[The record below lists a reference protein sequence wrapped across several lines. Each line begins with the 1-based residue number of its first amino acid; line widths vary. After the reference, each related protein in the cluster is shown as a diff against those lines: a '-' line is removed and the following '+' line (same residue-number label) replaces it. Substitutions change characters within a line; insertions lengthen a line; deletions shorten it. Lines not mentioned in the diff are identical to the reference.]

1 MALCSSKFE
10 KFVLIFF
17 YGTDLSI
24 ITLSFILLLSY
35 IEIVKQDDLYEKK
48 RHKERRKKKI
58 LKINKI

>member
-48 RHKERRKKKI
+48 TWRKKK
-58 LKINKI
+58 KENFKNK

>member
-48 RHKERRKKKI
+48 DIKKEEKRKF
-58 LKINKI
+58 